1 MRLPL
6 RWMPPLPRLTHPFF
20 FRRGLCRASLD
31 RPKGTIMHQTRLR
44 LFSAIAAL
52 VVALPVAQAQTPAT
66 PPAISAKDQ
75 PRADRWIDG
84 HSKKLAQL
92 EAFIALTDPVKILD
106 GQVGSI
112 VDLRREMRNP
122 HPNIDFRAHPDF
134 AALDARLDK
143 ARTELARRGLY
154 VGEWREWGFD
164 GQTVGEE
171 EAKFLLSVED
181 KVNGLR
187 GSNSVSPEGDAKIAK
202 LQEILN
208 RPEFG
213 SNPVLKAYKDGL
225 GQHIMFG
232 IVYRNGLVRV
242 KAIGN
247 SFRSLKNDV
256 DKNWGGCKGGCVTR
270 VHGDATNIIT
280 WVDQVKGAGLDLKAY
295 KIKLD
300 EREPLSEEWD
310 LEKVR
315 AEAVKISKK
324 K

>member
-1 MRLPL
+1 MPRIRLCFA
-6 RWMPPLPRLTHPFF
+6 T
-20 FRRGLCRASLD
+20 AVA
-31 RPKGTIMHQTRLR
+31 
-44 LFSAIAAL
+44 LFAAAL
-52 VVALPVAQAQTPAT
+52 PFAHAQTPAS
-66 PPAISAKDQ
+66 PPPIDAKDQ

-84 HSKKLAQL
+84 HKQKLAKI
-92 EAFIALTDPVKILD
+92 EAFLALTDTAQILG
-106 GQVGSI
+106 GQVPSI

-122 HPNIDFRAHPDF
+122 HPNIDFRAHPEF
-134 AALDARLDK
+134 AGCDTRLAT
-143 ARTELARRGLY
+143 ARTELARRGIY
-154 VGEWREWGFD
+154 VGQWREWSFD

-202 LQEILN
+202 LREILE

-213 SNPVLKAYKDGL
+213 TNPVLKAYKEGL
-225 GQHIMFG
+225 GQHILVG
-232 IVYRNGLVRV
+232 IVYRNGLVRI

-256 DKNWGGCKGGCVTR
+256 DKNWAGCKGECVKR
-270 VHGDATNIIT
+270 VHAEATNIIG
-280 WVDQVKGAGLDLKAY
+280 WIDQVKGAGLELKAH
-295 KIKLD
+295 KVKLD

-315 AEAVKISKK
+315 SEAVKLSKK